1 VADFHALRHTYF
13 SRIVRSGATA
23 KAAQALAR
31 HSTVTLTLGRYAHV
45 GLYDLAAA
53 VNDLP
58 AIVPPSSRSNA
69 SVGVLRATGTD
80 DRISLPQAQNG
91 EDSLGPLLGPQ
102 PAISRDFLRP
112 AETIDSDVSPIEN
125 PGNNAVFRDFSG
137 A

>member
-1 VADFHALRHTYF
+1 MADFHALRHTYI

-69 SVGVLRATGTD
+69 SVGVLRATGTN
-80 DRISLPQAQNG
+80 DRISLPRNPKIP
-91 EDSLGPLLGPQ
+91 LGHALAHNRLFRE
-102 PAISRDFLRP
+102 IS
-112 AETIDSDVSPIEN
+112 
-125 PGNNAVFRDFSG
+125 
-137 A
+137 